1 MSRRRVPDEV
11 GIAGILVLVVVVM
24 SLLSPNFRT
33 AGNFEVLL
41 LNGAVVALLALG
53 QTFVL
58 LTGGI
63 DLSTGSNLA
72 LTGMAAALGMQ
83 AGLPGGQPRS
93 SRWPSAS
100 RWASSTG
107 SSCTTCACPRSS
119 RRSRCSAS
127 PAASP

>member
-1 MSRRRVPDEV
+1 M
-11 GIAGILVLVVVVM
+11 
-24 SLLSPNFRT
+24 
-33 AGNFEVLL
+33 LL

-83 AGLPGGQPRS
+83 AGLP
-93 SRWPSAS
+93 W
-100 RWASSTG
+100 WAATLLALVVG
-107 SSCTTCACPRSS
+107 VVVGLVNGVFVHYLRLPRSS

-127 PAASP
+127 PAASR